1 MSGRKPRLLIIGS
14 QGFLGGYAVEE
25 AKCVFDVIE
34 CGRNFTG
41 DHGAQMDITEERS
54 VKIGFERAAPEFV
67 LLLSAISDIDR
78 CQEFPDAAKAVN
90 WRGAEHVAEACA
102 RRNARLLFASSAAV
116 FDGKR
121 HGYIE
126 EDPVNPLNVYGET
139 KVMAEKSVL
148 ALVPASIVV
157 RFALVL
163 GFAGRSGTNAL
174 LDRLRARW
182 NAGGTVALPIFEQR
196 NPIDAR
202 TAARLMVNLLSQPE
216 ISGIFHLGSED
227 PVTRYDLGARLAL
240 RMGYAG
246 RVEPEDAPTAGR
258 APRGRDHYLLTGK
271 VRRACSI
278 QIPTSGEVIAR
289 CFDGIA

>member
-25 AKCVFDVIE
+25 AKCIFEVIE
-34 CGRNFTG
+34 CGRNFIG
-41 DHGAQMDITEERS
+41 DSGVRIDITDEHS
-54 VKIGFERAAPEFV
+54 VNAGFERAAPEFV

-78 CQEFPDAAKAVN
+78 CQEFPDEAKAVN

-102 RRNARLLFASSAAV
+102 RSNARLLFASSAAV
-116 FDGKR
+116 FDGER
-121 HGYIE
+121 HGYSE

-139 KVMAEKSVL
+139 KAMAEESVL
-148 ALVPASIVV
+148 ALVRAAIVV
-157 RFALVL
+157 RFALIL
-163 GFAGRSGTNAL
+163 GFAGRPGTNAL
-174 LDRLRARW
+174 LDRLSERW
-182 NAGGTVALPIFEQR
+182 NAGGTVALPIFEKR

-202 TAARLMVNLLSQPE
+202 TAARLMTNLLSQPQ
-216 ISGIFHLGSED
+216 ISGIFHLGSAD

-240 RMGYAG
+240 RMGHAG
-246 RVEPEDAPTAGR
+246 RVEPEHAPTANR

-278 QIPTSGEVIAR
+278 QIPTSDEVIAR

>member
-25 AKCVFDVIE
+25 AKCIFEVIE
-34 CGRNFTG
+34 CSRNLSG
-41 DHGAQMDITEERS
+41 DSGVRMDITDERS
-54 VKIGFERAAPEFV
+54 VNAGFERAAPELV

-78 CQEFPDAAKAVN
+78 CQQFPDQAKAVN
-90 WRGAEHVAEACA
+90 WQGAEQVAEACA
-102 RRNARLLFASSAAV
+102 RSNARLLFASSAAV
-116 FDGKR
+116 FDGKK
-121 HGYIE
+121 HGYSE

-139 KVMAEKSVL
+139 KAMAEKSVL
-148 ALVPASIVV
+148 ALVRAAIVV
-157 RFALVL
+157 RFALIL
-163 GFAGRSGTNAL
+163 GFAGRPGTNAL

-182 NAGGTVALPIFEQR
+182 NAGRTVALPVFETR

-202 TAARLMVNLLSQPE
+202 TAARLMMNLLSQPE
-216 ISGIFHLGSED
+216 ISGIFHLGSAD
-227 PVTRYDLGARLAL
+227 PLTRYELGARLAL

-246 RVEPEDAPTAGR
+246 KVEPENAPTPDR

-271 VRRACSI
+271 VSTACST
-278 QIPTSGEVIAR
+278 QIPTSDEVIAR